1 MHIIAI
7 LFRSPS
13 RLEPV
18 RRIAIIQ
25 YLGDQIR
32 GIQKLIICQQD
43 WGSFEELLII
53 RKFSK

>member
-13 RLEPV
+13 GLEPI
-18 RRIAIIQ
+18 RRIVTIQ

-32 GIQKLIICQQD
+32 GIQKVIICQQD
-43 WGSFEELLII
+43 WGLFEEFLII